1 MVVAQLVMRLLLTP
15 EICSSNPIIGNF
27 YLLSAVLKELD
38 WKGGNKEKE
47 AGSGALKKSTSSCC
61 HLFVCLVLEIEKEAS
76 YRGIIFYFKTLNAL
90 LWSLAL
96 FCWPAI
102 HHWRGGG
109 RGCLSSLLKQT
120 VVDDQQKLSFSPL
133 HCKVK
138 TDFLLSLPF
147 KEDLTFPSLV
157 NKYQS
162 QP

>member
-1 MVVAQLVMRLLLTP
+1 MHSFGLLL
-15 EICSSNPIIGNF
+15 C
-27 YLLSAVLKELD
+27 
-38 WKGGNKEKE
+38 
-47 AGSGALKKSTSSCC
+47 
-61 HLFVCLVLEIEKEAS
+61 FVGLP
-76 YRGIIFYFKTLNAL
+76 FTT
-90 LWSLAL
+90 
-96 FCWPAI
+96 
-102 HHWRGGG
+102 GGG